1 MGLGTKNSLADSD
14 ADTSIVKNDGIG
26 NAETTAHKFRKLWH
40 WQGPRVE
47 RHAAFSW
54 KPHVTLI
61 FRGSISDQSSN
72 LPSEKLEQHWP
83 GSLRNANHIYEI
95 PGTLVPGLVEQNYKR
110 HRQRQDFTVRLSQVT
125 SVTVTASFIFPKQNY
140 KRHCQQQ
147 DFSVRLSQVT
157 SVTGTSSFCVISRIA
172 RFWVLSSRV
181 TDPLFSSPAVCLS
194 QMAAINLHGFL
205 DQSCV
210 RISFDPSSRVS
221 KVSPT
226 KVYTLNLAAI
236 FTGSGHLTCTAAL
249 IIPTLGSYYSSHLD
263 LIIGYDC

>member
-110 HRQRQDFTVRLSQVT
+110 HRQRQDFT
-125 SVTVTASFIFPKQNY
+125 NY

-147 DFSVRLSQVT
+147 DFS
-157 SVTGTSSFCVISRIA
+157 
-172 RFWVLSSRV
+172 
-181 TDPLFSSPAVCLS
+181 
-194 QMAAINLHGFL
+194 MAAINLHGFL

-210 RISFDPSSRVS
+210 RISFDPSQLWCLISGANGRV
-221 KVSPT
+221 V
-226 KVYTLNLAAI
+226 LADELVVGICTMA
-236 FTGSGHLTCTAAL
+236 TGSSRQPGWD
-249 IIPTLGSYYSSHLD
+249 PPSKWG
-263 LIIGYDC
+263 